1 MNYHLQ
7 VEVLMQVVVPLRV
20 EAVEVQ
26 CLLVVELMP
35 PQNSQQNLQPRMLNY
50 LPQMMHLTPQHLTQP
65 LQLHPQ
71 QPLRR
76 HPQQPLRRHPQRLL
90 RQHPQRLL
98 RQHPQRLLLRLLVL
112 I

>member
-1 MNYHLQ
+1 MNYHLR

-20 EAVEVQ
+20 EVVEVQ

-50 LPQMMHLTPQHLTQP
+50 LPQMMHLTLQHQQQP
-65 LQLHPQ
+65 LQ
-71 QPLRR
+71 R
-76 HPQQPLRRHPQRLL
+76 HLTLPL
-90 RQHPQRLL
+90 RQHPQQLSQ
-98 RQHPQRLLLRLLVL
+98 QHPQPLLQPHPQPLLRRLLVL